1 MRLFSGCS
9 RSLPFSGLG
18 RLLVFCG
25 ILFTPKLH
33 AQLPDPR
40 LTVVTPAG
48 ARKGETV
55 SLVVTGT
62 NLAAAE
68 LRFSN
73 SQISAVVDEKDPLK
87 FSVTVPASVPPG
99 LYEVR
104 AAGKHGVSNSR
115 RFEVSALPEVAASEK
130 ANKPEDSQELAL
142 PCIVYGSMK
151 RDRMLWFKVSGVKG
165 RPLVAD
171 CRASVLDSKMEALL
185 VLRDADGREL
195 ARSRGKPLTWTP
207 AADAP
212 LFLTLRDFI
221 TAGGPEYFYRLH
233 VGSPAEV
240 PPLQLRAPLLPWP
253 LPPASTPEKEPNDPA
268 HATKLALPAQIQG
281 EFYPERDA
289 DAFEFDAKKGE
300 PIWMEVVS
308 HRAGAP
314 THARLVIEPV
324 LKDKAAG
331 VALPEPVVIDEAPFF
346 LGDVDFNGEHFDPI
360 GSFTPKED
368 GTYRVVL
375 RDINNGSVP
384 SHDRRY
390 VLSLRKASPDF
401 ALVCAALLPTPNTQF
416 KGTSGSLLQVRGT
429 GILPGQVFA
438 LRVLALRKDGFDG
451 AIELCAD
458 KLPPG
463 VVVEP
468 SVIGPGQSEGVLL
481 IKVAADA
488 KPWAGAIRLFGTA
501 DVGGAAL
508 KHEMRMRIPL
518 WEVTGAELIDA
529 PRVRFSEE
537 IVLAILENPV
547 CPTLLQAGA
556 GPVEGTVGDKV
567 KIPVSFQRS
576 TAEQAPLKVKPIG
589 IVGVEKLKEIDIP
602 GTGGKVEYELDLA
615 PLKLVPG
622 NYSVCF
628 RGTDKL
634 KYEANGKPA
643 EAPVVIYS
651 NPVLLK
657 LKEAPSKK

>member
-1 MRLFSGCS
+1 MRLFPGCS
-9 RSLPFSGLG
+9 RSLPLSALG
-18 RLLVFCG
+18 RLLVLCG
-25 ILFTPKLH
+25 MLFASRLH

-40 LTVVTPAG
+40 LLVVTPAG

-62 NLAAAE
+62 NLASAQ
-68 LRFSN
+68 LRFS
-73 SQISAVVDEKDPLK
+73 SPEISAVVDEKDPLK
-87 FSVTVPASVPPG
+87 FSVTIPASVPPG

-115 RFEVSALPEVAASEK
+115 RFEVSALPEVAASEQ
-130 ANKPEDSQELAL
+130 ANKQEDSQELAL
-142 PCIVYGSMK
+142 PCIVNGAIK
-151 RDRMLWFKVSGVKG
+151 RERMLWFKVSGVKG

-185 VLRDADGREL
+185 VLRNADGREL

-207 AADAP
+207 DADAP

-240 PPLQLRAPLLPWP
+240 APLQLRSPLILWP
-253 LPPASTPEKEPNDPA
+253 LPAGSTPEKEPNDPA
-268 HATKLALPAQIQG
+268 HATKLTLPAQIQG

-300 PIWMEVVS
+300 PVWMEVVS

-314 THARLVIEPV
+314 THARLVVESVP
-324 LKDKAAG
+324 KDKSAG
-331 VALPEPVVIDEAPFF
+331 GAVPEPVVLDEAPFF
-346 LGDVDFNGEHFDPI
+346 LGDVDFNGEHFDPV
-360 GSFTPKED
+360 GQFTPKED

-401 ALVCAALLPTPNTQF
+401 ALVCAAVLPTPNTHF
-416 KGTSGSLLQVRGT
+416 KGTSGSLIQVRGT

-451 AIELCAD
+451 AIELSAD

-463 VVVEP
+463 VAVEP

-481 IKVAADA
+481 VRVAADA
-488 KPWAGAIRLFGTA
+488 KPWVGGLQLFGTA
-501 DVGGAAL
+501 DVGGATL

-518 WEVTGAELIDA
+518 WEVAGNELIDA
-529 PRVRFSEE
+529 PRVRFTDE
-537 IVLAILENPV
+537 IVLAIVESPV
-547 CPTLLQAGA
+547 CPTQLQAGA
-556 GPVEGTVGDKV
+556 GPIESTVAEKV
-567 KIPVSFQRS
+567 KIPVSFQRA
-576 TAEQAPLKVKPIG
+576 TPEKTPLKVKPMG
-589 IVGVEKLKEIDIP
+589 IAGVDKLKEIDVP
-602 GTGGKVEYELDLA
+602 GTGEKAEYELDLA

-628 RGTDKL
+628 RGNEKL

-657 LKEAPSKK
+657 LKEAPGKK